1 MLHVICRGNNGMR
14 IFRNRL
20 DFSRFKHTL
29 SRYLKDVQIYVH
41 HYVLMNTHCHFLAW
55 CEETSALAPLIKAV
69 CVSYNYQYCKRY
81 SYKGH
86 LWHSRFRTV
95 VIEDEDQW
103 AQCGRYIELN
113 PVYAGAC
120 RDPRN
125 YPWSSYHYYE
135 TGGRDALIQPILMRD
150 EFRLRE
156 KGDINESYR
165 EFVLAGI
172 DLDYRKLK
180 KQFEGQRS
188 PRS

>member
-1 MLHVICRGNNGMR
+1 MLHVICRGNNDMR

-20 DFSRFKHTL
+20 DYARFKHTL
-29 SRYLKDVQIYVH
+29 SRYLEGQPIYIH
-41 HYVLMNTHCHFLAW
+41 HYVLMRTHCHFLAW
-55 CEETSALAPLIKAV
+55 CEETAALAPLIKAA
-69 CVSYNYQYCKRY
+69 CVSYNHQYCRRY

-95 VIEDEDQW
+95 IVKDEDQW

-113 PVYAGAC
+113 PVYAGIC
-120 RDPRN
+120 KDPRS

-135 TGGRDALIQPILMRD
+135 ADKKDAIVQPVLKRD
-150 EFRLRE
+150 ELRMRN
-156 KGDINESYR
+156 KSGINESYR

-180 KQFEGQRS
+180 RQFEEQR
-188 PRS
+188 RVRY